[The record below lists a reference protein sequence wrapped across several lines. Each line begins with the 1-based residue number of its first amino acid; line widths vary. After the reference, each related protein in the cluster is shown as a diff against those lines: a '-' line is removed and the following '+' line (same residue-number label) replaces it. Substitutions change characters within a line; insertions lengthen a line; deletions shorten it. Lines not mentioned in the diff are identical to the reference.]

1 MKRPS
6 FSIFTLMF
14 IVAMVAIDFGLL
26 RLMDMGSV
34 DEQFVAQ
41 SQAVASVFLM
51 VNILALGL
59 LRIIAARGKNRPFL
73 VGFELAGSLAV
84 IANCGCYFWI
94 PDQMQGM
101 LHQYFDYCITWWPKW
116 LFEFVFRPSFIERA
130 VMVRYTIMLVLIP
143 ILFAPFMLIQIS
155 VALAGGFLG
164 RMLYKKTRTAASDC
178 EPLSLDHCG
187 GDRRDG
193 LCTPRVPEEIKE
205 GYQDAGGRDER
216 RPTAAQGG
224 GGTP

>member
-26 RLMDMGSV
+26 RLMDMASA
-34 DEQFVAQ
+34 DAQFVVP
-41 SQAVASVFLM
+41 SQAVGSVFLM

-59 LRIIAARGKNRPFL
+59 LRVIAVRGKNRPFL

-84 IANCGCYFWI
+84 LANSGCYFWI

-101 LHQYFDYCITWWPKW
+101 LHKYFEYCVTWWPEW
-116 LFEFVFRPSFIERA
+116 LLEFVFRPNIAERA

-164 RMLYKKTRTAASDC
+164 RMLYKKTRTIASDA
-178 EPLSLDHCG
+178 
-187 GDRRDG
+187 DR
-193 LCTPRVPEEIKE
+193 
-205 GYQDAGGRDER
+205 
-216 RPTAAQGG
+216 
-224 GGTP
+224 

>member
-1 MKRPS
+1 MTRPS

-26 RLMDMGSV
+26 RLMDMARV
-34 DEQFVAQ
+34 DEQFDVQ
-41 SQAVASVFLM
+41 SHAVASIFLM

-59 LRIIAARGKNRPFL
+59 LRVIAARGKNHPFL

-84 IANCGCYFWI
+84 VANCGCYFWI
-94 PDQMQGM
+94 PERMQGM
-101 LHQYFDYCITWWPKW
+101 SIECADYCIAWWPEW
-116 LFEFVFRPSFIERA
+116 LSKFVFEPKFLERA

-164 RMLYKKTRTAASDC
+164 RMVFKKTPTDLG
-178 EPLSLDHCG
+178 ENSLPNCG
-187 GDRRDG
+187 LRR
-193 LCTPRVPEEIKE
+193 
-205 GYQDAGGRDER
+205 
-216 RPTAAQGG
+216 
-224 GGTP
+224 